1 VLVPDPERPVLSETS
16 VRLQSLADGTLDFS
30 HSLTLANKSCE
41 KYPTGRSPRNSSSRH
56 RLATSLDS
64 TNCESG
70 GIGRRTRLRIWRV
83 KPWGFES
90 PLSHQ
95 ELSAYLDSDS
105 FPRAIFRAYPRFSLR
120 RAGSPL
126 TTRNILQSEEHDEKV
141 YVALGQNAP
150 HSQVGKTLSRIST
163 PIDWQ
168 SRIGSMIS
176 AQLLASLS
184 FGGVNNKAQ

>member
-1 VLVPDPERPVLSETS
+1 
-16 VRLQSLADGTLDFS
+16 
-30 HSLTLANKSCE
+30 
-41 KYPTGRSPRNSSSRH
+41 
-56 RLATSLDS
+56 
-64 TNCESG
+64 
-70 GIGRRTRLRIWRV
+70 
-83 KPWGFES
+83 
-90 PLSHQ
+90 
-95 ELSAYLDSDS
+95 
-105 FPRAIFRAYPRFSLR
+105 LR